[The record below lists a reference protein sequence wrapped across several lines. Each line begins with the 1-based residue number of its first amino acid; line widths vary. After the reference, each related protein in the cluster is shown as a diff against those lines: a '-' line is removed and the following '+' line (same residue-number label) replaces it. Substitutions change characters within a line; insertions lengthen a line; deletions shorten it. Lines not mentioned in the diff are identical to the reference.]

1 MTGSVDNPTGKD
13 AQYIYRL
20 VGPTGLWVTVRNHN
34 GLVMQDNSDWEL
46 PGPPLST
53 PMHLMHDNYLT

>member
-13 AQYIYRL
+13 AQYIYRP

-34 GLVMQDNSDWEL
+34 GLVMQGNSD
-46 PGPPLST
+46 
-53 PMHLMHDNYLT
+53 